1 MAASPR
7 SRLAVLR
14 ISERVYRLLI
24 TLYPLD
30 FRREYHDDL
39 MQHFRDLSRD
49 AYHAGGVISLVSL
62 WGTLSIDL
70 IQSIFEAYRR
80 AGFSMSKV
88 KFAQWA
94 GWFAVFGGMFFAASS
109 ISQLQAGSLYT
120 LYGVHQ
126 AAIYA
131 LIPGVPLI
139 FLALVSIYLRFQPR
153 LVLFGKI
160 ALGAAIAGMLAVM
173 IGFSLMT
180 LIGPDYGG
188 VFLSGWMVYLAGWS
202 VFAGYSLSERLFP
215 QWNVG
220 VVIGSAMPL
229 AVALLMLSNQ
239 STVSGPNWS
248 GFMLLVMIGLGWVLA
263 GWALIRTSPA
273 GDSRLAQ
280 A

>member
-24 TLYPLD
+24 TLYPSD

-49 AYHAGGVISLVSL
+49 ACHTGGVISLVSL
-62 WGTLSIDL
+62 WGILSIDL

-88 KFAQWA
+88 KFAHWA
-94 GWFAVFGGMFFAASS
+94 GWFAVFGGIFFATSS
-109 ISQLQAGSLYT
+109 VSQLQTGSLNT

-131 LIPGVPLI
+131 LIPGVLLV
-139 FLALVSIYLRFQPR
+139 FLALVSIYLRFQRR

-160 ALGAAIAGMLAVM
+160 ALGAAIAGMLGVM
-173 IGFSLMT
+173 IGTTLMT
-180 LIGPDYGG
+180 LVSPDFWV

-215 QWNVG
+215 PWNVG

-229 AVALLMLSNQ
+229 AVALVMLSNQ

-248 GFMLLVMIGLGWVLA
+248 GFMLLVMIGIGWVLA